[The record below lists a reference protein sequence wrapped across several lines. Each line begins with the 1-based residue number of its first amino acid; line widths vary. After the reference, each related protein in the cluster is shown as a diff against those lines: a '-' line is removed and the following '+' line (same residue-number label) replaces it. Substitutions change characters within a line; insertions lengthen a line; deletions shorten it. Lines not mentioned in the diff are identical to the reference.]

1 MDVKKKLANSRE
13 RALAFEHEIQ
23 KAIVGQ
29 ARAVRLITISIFARG
44 HVLIEGDVGVGKT
57 TLLRAV
63 SRALGGEFSRVEGT
77 VDMMPSDLIY
87 HTYLAEDG
95 RPRVEPASILLQAD
109 RLSVFFFNEI
119 NRARPQVHSLL
130 LRLMAE
136 RSVSAFNRD
145 YQFPFL
151 QVFADRNMVERE
163 ETFELPAAARDRF
176 LMEISISAPK
186 DDETRRRL
194 IFDPKFH
201 DTESLLDEV
210 GSDALD
216 YRETPDV
223 SRLIQENVGA
233 TEALQN
239 YVLSLWRA
247 LLTPTSAGVSLTG
260 YRRREPRQR
269 RSQPARIGVSDTRG
283 PRARLAGRTRLH
295 DARRYSGNLHRGSG
309 ASNLR
314 GSDLRYTRRR
324 SREAVVSRGI
334 RSDAGAMKSP
344 ANIVYR
350 PRGRF
355 GSNHIGSH
363 SSSEV
368 GGFGVFRDQAPF
380 LRHPDARRIDIRA
393 SLRDPF
399 EEIHVRQFEQRRSV
413 DLYAIV
419 DVSASMAFVGAC
431 EKLSLVREICRSI
444 GLFGDEDWRPFRP
457 DWV

>member
-1 MDVKKKLANSRE
+1 MDVKKRLADSRE

-29 ARAVRLITISIFARG
+29 SRAIRLVTISIFARG

-77 VDMMPSDLIY
+77 VDMMPTDLIY

-95 RPRVEPASILLQAD
+95 RPRVEPASMLLQAD

-176 LMEISISAPK
+176 LMEITISAPK

-216 YRETPDV
+216 YREIPDV
-223 SRLIQENVGA
+223 SRVIQENVGA
-233 TEALQN
+233 TESLQN

-247 LLTPTSAGVSLTG
+247 LLAPASAGVSLPDIDV
-260 YRRREPRQR
+260 E
-269 RSQPARIGVSDTRG
+269 
-283 PRARLAGRTRLH
+283 
-295 DARRYSGNLHRGSG
+295 NLVKGG
-309 ASNLR
+309 AS
-314 GSDLRYTRRR
+314 
-324 SREAVVSRGI
+324 
-334 RSDAGAMKSP
+334 
-344 ANIVYR
+344 
-350 PRGRF
+350 PRGLAFLTRAARVRAWLE
-355 GSNHIGSH
+355 G
-363 SSSEV
+363 
-368 GGFGVFRDQAPF
+368 RDYMTPE
-380 LRHPDARRIDIRA
+380 D
-393 SLRDPF
+393 
-399 EEIHVRQFEQRRSV
+399 
-413 DLYAIV
+413 
-419 DVSASMAFVGAC
+419 
-431 EKLSLVREICRSI
+431 VREIFIEVLAHRIFVDPIYALRGDDPVKRLCRAVS
-444 GLFGDEDWRPFRP
+444 ETTPAP
-457 DWV
+457 